1 MTCFAAEKQEK
12 DRSIP
17 ELIQV
22 DGGML
27 QLVVHQKMDQQEEW
41 RDINIMLLQ
50 MVVILMLEVD
60 LELIT
65 LLLESLR
72 MDRLL
77 MYLSCKMQALDLGYM
92 QGVLM
97 P

>member
-17 ELIQV
+17 
-22 DGGML
+22 
-27 QLVVHQKMDQQEEW
+27 DQQEEGHG
-41 RDINIMLLQ
+41 INIMLLQ

-77 MYLSCKMQALDLGYM
+77 MYPSCKMQALDLGYM

>member
-1 MTCFAAEKQEK
+1 MI
-12 DRSIP
+12 R
-17 ELIQV
+17 
-22 DGGML
+22 
-27 QLVVHQKMDQQEEW
+27 QKMDQQEEW

-72 MDRLL
+72 MDRLW
-77 MYLSCKMQALDLGYM
+77 MYLSCKMQALDRGYM
-92 QGVLM
+92 QGADAITGKYINGYIHEDYYG
-97 P
+97 

>member
-1 MTCFAAEKQEK
+1 M
-12 DRSIP
+12 I
-17 ELIQV
+17 
-22 DGGML
+22 
-27 QLVVHQKMDQQEEW
+27 HQKMDQQEEW

-65 LLLESLR
+65 LLLESLG

-77 MYLSCKMQALDLGYM
+77 MYLSCKMQALDRGYM
-92 QGVLM
+92 QGGMM

>member
-1 MTCFAAEKQEK
+1 MEECFNW
-12 DRSIP
+12 
-17 ELIQV
+17 LIR
-22 DGGML
+22 
-27 QLVVHQKMDQQEEW
+27 QKMDQQEEW
-41 RDINIMLLQ
+41 HGINIMLLQ

-77 MYLSCKMQALDLGYM
+77 QDAGIGSWVYAGGVDAITGKYINGYIHEDYY
-92 QGVLM
+92 G
-97 P
+97 